1 MYWQNKLNMAARRV
15 APNSRLF
22 TEDMF
27 FEYMPQFQKE
37 EVKEVNG
44 KQIKERISLIPQ
56 KALET
61 FLDMANKNILEQ
73 RWYEKWEYACALYV
87 AHYSLLYL
95 RDYKEKS
102 ENIAEATEASPTGVV
117 SSSSLGDASISYDNS
132 MITQS
137 LQKWGVWASTNYG
150 QQLVNE
156 ARLIGMGGAFVI

>member
-1 MYWQNKLNMAARRV
+1 MYWQGKLNSAARKV
-15 APNSRLF
+15 APNNKVF

-27 FEYMPQFQKE
+27 FEFMPQFQKE
-37 EVKEVNG
+37 EEKEFNG
-44 KQIKERISLIPQ
+44 KIVRERTSLIPQ

-73 RWYEKWEYACALYV
+73 RWFEKWEYACALYV

-102 ENIAEATEASPTGVV
+102 QDINEASEATPTGIV

-137 LQKWGVWASTNYG
+137 LQKWGVWAATNYG

-156 ARLIGMGGAFVI
+156 ARLLGMGGAFII